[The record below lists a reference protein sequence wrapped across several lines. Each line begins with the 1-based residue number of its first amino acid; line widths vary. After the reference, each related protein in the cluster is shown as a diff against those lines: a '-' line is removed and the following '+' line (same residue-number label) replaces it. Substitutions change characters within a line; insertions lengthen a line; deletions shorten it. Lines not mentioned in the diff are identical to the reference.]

1 MLDAWDD
8 PRFFRG
14 IQCLQEGEPGE
25 AADCFEELFFE
36 AVRDEV
42 PFVRFFLQVSTGLH
56 HIERGQNIGAA
67 ERLEEALKVLPE
79 IHDHRGWDLERI
91 ARELG
96 PVIEAV
102 RRRSKGAREKISE
115 VHVQRKDQAEPGT

>member
-8 PRFFRG
+8 PRFLKG
-14 IQCLQEGEPGE
+14 IEYLQEGEPGE

-56 HIERGQNIGAA
+56 HIERGQNIAAA
-67 ERLEEALKVLPE
+67 ERLEEGLRVLPE
-79 IHDHRGWDLERI
+79 IHDDRGWNLHQIARDLE
-91 ARELG
+91 
-96 PVIEAV
+96 PVIAAV
-102 RRRSKGAREKISE
+102 RRRATGVREPIPE
-115 VHVQRKDQAEPGT
+115 VRVQRRDIGDP

>member
-42 PFVRFFLQVSTGLH
+42 PFVRFFLQVATGLH

-67 ERLEEALKVLPE
+67 ERLEEALRVLPA
-79 IHDHRGWDLERI
+79 IHDDHGWDLAQI
-91 ARELG
+91 DRELV

-102 RRRSKGAREKISE
+102 RRRSKGAREKIPG
-115 VHVQRKDQAEPGT
+115 VQVERKEQAEPRT